1 MRSKLKTILAFA
13 ERGVGIVLLEPKAN
27 SSAVA
32 GGAKAAVIDPQT
44 LRKFYR
50 KHPDYNY
57 GLALGDGL
65 FVVRANNNRAKS
77 RLCELAAE
85 HGKNLRKTVTLR
97 IENARLHLFVAKGLQ
112 VGTSRIEEGIDV
124 LGAGEYVPG
133 PGSRLPSG
141 GESRFAVDHSLSDVE
156 IAAAPG
162 WLLSLVGAVPA
173 DANAAIARSASKVG
187 NDAGNQRVTPKAAPS
202 PGPSGDAPD
211 LDARPAAAETGVKE
225 DTERVAGMALASSP
239 SSTRG
244 TFAS

>member
-141 GESRFAVDHSLSDVE
+141 GESRFAVDHSLSDV
-156 IAAAPG
+156 
-162 WLLSLVGAVPA
+162 A